1 MTKIF
6 HEQLFFMDNGED
18 FLIDVVVED
27 GCVTDIIAAQ
37 DIHYKDYSFLK
48 GEVINVDGEES
59 MIRSGDIDVE
69 LLEYNY

>member
-1 MTKIF
+1 MTKVF
-6 HEQLFFMDNGED
+6 HEQLFFMDDGKD

-27 GCVTDIIAAQ
+27 GYVTDIIAAQ

-69 LLEYNY
+69 LLE